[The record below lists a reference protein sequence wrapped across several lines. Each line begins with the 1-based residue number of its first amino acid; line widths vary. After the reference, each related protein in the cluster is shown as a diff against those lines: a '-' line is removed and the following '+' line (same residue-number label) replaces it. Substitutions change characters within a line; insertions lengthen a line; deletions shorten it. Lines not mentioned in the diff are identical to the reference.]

1 MSQNDFTY
9 IAEQNMLKNACGA
22 SGEEIRNAEKLLGVV
37 FAADYRTFL
46 STVGASIGCG
56 HEIIGIC
63 AFSDMSVVPVTQEA
77 RISNPTVPQNWYV
90 IEQAHIDSIM
100 IWQDET
106 GAVYQTQPNVD
117 PVKVASGLLEYMNSD
132 Q

>member
-1 MSQNDFTY
+1 MSENDFTY

-22 SGEEIRNAEKLLGVV
+22 SCEEIRNAEKLLGVV
-37 FAADYRTFL
+37 FASDYRTFL

-63 AFSDMSVVPVTQEA
+63 AFSDMSVAPVTQEA
-77 RISNPTVPQNWYV
+77 RNWNPMVPQNWYV
-90 IEQAHIDSIM
+90 IEQAHIDNIV

-106 GAVYQTQPNVD
+106 GAVYQTQPNIA
-117 PVKVASGLLEYMNSD
+117 PIKVASGLLEYMNSN